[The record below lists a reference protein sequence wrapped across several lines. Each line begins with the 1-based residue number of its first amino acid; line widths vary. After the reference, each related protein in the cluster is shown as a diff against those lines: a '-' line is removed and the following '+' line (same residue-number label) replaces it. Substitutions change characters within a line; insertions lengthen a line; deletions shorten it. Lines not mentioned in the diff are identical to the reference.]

1 MKKGKIIGKKQ
12 MIIGVMVLA
21 LAVAVGLNMKY
32 AGNAFDNAAS
42 SKPENL
48 GDSVYVNAGAKA
60 AKDDFEALRADR
72 AATRK
77 EAIELLDETINNVKS
92 DNTAKK
98 SAQDAKTA
106 MAQRMEKESTMESLI
121 KAKGFKDVL
130 VVLSDKEANIAVK
143 CDKLLDSE
151 TLQIQDIAVAQSGL
165 SLENIKIV
173 TVK

>member
-12 MIIGVMVLA
+12 IIIGVMVLS

-32 AGNAFDNAAS
+32 AGNMFDGASS

-48 GDSVYVNAGAKA
+48 GDSVYVNAKVEE
-60 AKDDFEALRADR
+60 DSFEELRSER
-72 AATRK
+72 TKTRN

-98 SAQDAKTA
+98 AAQDAKTA
-106 MAQRMEKESTMESLI
+106 MALRMEKESTMESLI

-151 TLQIQDIAVAQSGL
+151 TLQIQDIAVSQSGL

>member
-1 MKKGKIIGKKQ
+1 M
-12 MIIGVMVLA
+12 
-21 LAVAVGLNMKY
+21 
-32 AGNAFDNAAS
+32 FDGASS

-48 GDSVYVNAGAKA
+48 GDSVYVNAKVEE
-60 AKDDFEALRADR
+60 DSFEELRSER
-72 AATRK
+72 TKTRN

-98 SAQDAKTA
+98 AAQDAKTA
-106 MAQRMEKESTMESLI
+106 MALRMEKESTMESLI

-151 TLQIQDIAVAQSGL
+151 TLQIQDIAVSQSGL